1 MVSVGVDGKASCKTD
16 LPFGSFYLREI
27 ATDVHYQLNGTKYP
41 VVFEYADQ
49 NTQTVT
55 LAANNGEPIV
65 NELIYSSVSGLK
77 VDEDGKALA
86 GATIGL
92 FAASETEF
100 STRTALMTAV
110 SGENGAFRFDN
121 VPVGNWVVR
130 EIGQPEG
137 FVLCEELFPVTISE
151 NEQVIEIEI
160 SNERIRGSVTL
171 TKVDADYPDN
181 KLTGAVFEVYRDTN
195 GNKALDKDDALLGTM
210 EETSEGILLDD
221 QI

>member
-1 MVSVGVDGKASCKTD
+1 MAA
-16 LPFGSFYLREI
+16 FYLREI
-27 ATDVHYQLNGTKYP
+27 ATDVHYQLNGTKIP
-41 VVFEYADQ
+41 GWCSEYADQ

-130 EIGQPEG
+130 R
-137 FVLCEELFPVTISE
+137 S
-151 NEQVIEIEI
+151 
-160 SNERIRGSVTL
+160 GSRKGSSSV
-171 TKVDADYPDN
+171 
-181 KLTGAVFEVYRDTN
+181 R
-195 GNKALDKDDALLGTM
+195 
-210 EETSEGILLDD
+210 SCSR
-221 QI
+221 